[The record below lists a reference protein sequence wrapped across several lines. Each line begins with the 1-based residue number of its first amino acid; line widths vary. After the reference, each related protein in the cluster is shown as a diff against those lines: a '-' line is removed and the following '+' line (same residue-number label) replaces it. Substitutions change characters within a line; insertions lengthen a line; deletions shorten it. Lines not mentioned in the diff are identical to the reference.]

1 MGRPGKLTGEPCRI
15 PGAPLWV
22 AVAPKK
28 NADTAAALS
37 AATGDLLKFP
47 EMQSELRILLTGEP
61 AFRSGVGAALGA
73 SWTVVEAANVAE
85 AADALL
91 AARPAAVVLD
101 LRPGGD
107 GHAVCRRIKGA
118 AQTRLLPIIGFVAS
132 DGEAT
137 VAALDAGAD
146 HVTHWPPKGAELQA
160 RIRAV
165 LRNRAATE
173 RLEDATQ
180 VIFALANA
188 VEAKDAY
195 TEGHT
200 ERVGALADEV
210 GRLAGLD
217 DETREA
223 LRQGGVLHDI
233 GKIGIPN
240 EIINKAGR
248 LTDKERIVMN
258 KHPIIGERI
267 CEPLKSLRH
276 LLPIIRWHHERL
288 DGSGYPDGLKGS
300 QFPVPSQIL
309 QLADIYDAITT
320 DRPYHRARTRA
331 GAIEFLYG
339 EAKKGWRDAELV
351 GLVARAAESLGLG
364 RTREDDIPPPPAP
377 MGQWRTE

>member
-1 MGRPGKLTGEPCRI
+1 MAS
-15 PGAPLWV
+15 GAL
-22 AVAPKK
+22 
-28 NADTAAALS
+28 
-37 AATGDLLKFP
+37 
-47 EMQSELRILLTGEP
+47 ILLAGDP
-61 AFRSGVGAALGA
+61 PFRSGVGAALGGFC
-73 SWTVVEAANVAE
+73 TLVEAANVSE
-85 AADALL
+85 AAEALL
-91 AARPAAVVLD
+91 ASRPAAAVLD
-101 LRPGGD
+101 LRAGAD

-118 AQTRLLPIIGFVAS
+118 AATRLLPVIAFVSGNGA
-132 DGEAT
+132 AT
-137 VAALDAGAD
+137 VGALDAGAD
-146 HVTHWPPKGAELQA
+146 HVAHWPPSAEELQA

-200 ERVGALADEV
+200 ERVGALADEI
-210 GRLAGLD
+210 GRLAGMD

-248 LTDKERIVMN
+248 LSDKERIVMN

-300 QFPVPSQIL
+300 QFPLPPQIL
-309 QLADIYDAITT
+309 QLADIFDAITT

-331 GAIEFLYG
+331 GAIEFLYS
-339 EAKKGWRDAELV
+339 EANKGWRDADLVQLV
-351 GLVARAAESLGLG
+351 GKAAETLGLG
-364 RTREDDIPPPPAP
+364 RTREEDIPPPPAP
-377 MGQWRTE
+377 IGQWRTE

>member
-1 MGRPGKLTGEPCRI
+1 MQTEP
-15 PGAPLWV
+15 
-22 AVAPKK
+22 
-28 NADTAAALS
+28 
-37 AATGDLLKFP
+37 
-47 EMQSELRILLTGEP
+47 RILISGDS
-61 AFRSGVGAALGA
+61 AFRSGVGVALGT
-73 SWTVVEAANVAE
+73 SWTVLEAANVAE

-91 AARPAAVVLD
+91 AARPAVVMVD
-101 LRPGGD
+101 LRPGAD

-118 AQTRLLPIIGFVAS
+118 AATRLVPVIAFIGS
-132 DGEAT
+132 EDGDAT
-137 VAALDAGAD
+137 IAALDAGAD
-146 HVTHWPPKGAELQA
+146 HVAAWPPRDGELRA
-160 RIRAV
+160 RVRAV

-276 LLPIIRWHHERL
+276 LLPIIRWHHEKL

-300 QFPVPSQIL
+300 QFPVPAQIL

-331 GAIEFLYG
+331 NAIAFLHG
-339 EAKKGWRDAELV
+339 EADKGWRDHQLV
-351 GLVARAAESLGLG
+351 TLIGRAAETLNLG
-364 RTREDDIPPPPAP
+364 RTREEDIPPPPAP
-377 MGQWRTE
+377 IGQWRTE

>member
-1 MGRPGKLTGEPCRI
+1 MP
-15 PGAPLWV
+15 
-22 AVAPKK
+22 
-28 NADTAAALS
+28 
-37 AATGDLLKFP
+37 
-47 EMQSELRILLTGEP
+47 SELRILLAGDP
-61 AFRSGVGAALGA
+61 AFRSGVATALGA
-73 SWTVVEAANVAE
+73 WWTVVEAANVSD
-85 AADALL
+85 AAQALL
-91 AARPAAVVLD
+91 AARPAVAILD
-101 LRPGGD
+101 LRAGGD
-107 GHAVCRRIKGA
+107 GQAICRRIKGA
-118 AQTRLLPIIGFVAS
+118 AQTRLLPVIGFVTG
-132 DGEAT
+132 DGDAT

-146 HVTHWPPKGAELQA
+146 HVAHWPPGSAELHA
-160 RIRAV
+160 RMRAV

-248 LTDKERIVMN
+248 LTEKERIVMN

-288 DGSGYPDGLKGS
+288 DGTGYPDGLKGS
-300 QFPVPSQIL
+300 QFPLPPQIL
-309 QLADIYDAITT
+309 QLSDIYDAITT

-339 EAKKGWRDAELV
+339 EAKKGWRDAQLIS
-351 GLVARAAESLGLG
+351 LVARAAETLGLG
-364 RTREDDIPPPPAP
+364 RTREEEIPPPPAP

>member
-1 MGRPGKLTGEPCRI
+1 
-15 PGAPLWV
+15 V
-22 AVAPKK
+22 
-28 NADTAAALS
+28 
-37 AATGDLLKFP
+37 
-47 EMQSELRILLTGEP
+47 
-61 AFRSGVGAALGA
+61 ALGT
-73 SWTVVEAANVAE
+73 SWTVLEAANVAE

-91 AARPAAVVLD
+91 AARPAVVIVD
-101 LRPGGD
+101 LRPGAD
-107 GHAVCRRIKGA
+107 GHAVCRRVKGA
-118 AQTRLLPIIGFVAS
+118 AATRLLPVIGFI
-132 DGEAT
+132 GEEEEDAT

-146 HVTHWPPKGAELQA
+146 HVMRWPPRDSELRA
-160 RIRAV
+160 RVRAV

-248 LTDKERIVMN
+248 LTEKERIVMN

-288 DGSGYPDGLKGS
+288 DGTGYPDGLKGS
-300 QFPVPSQIL
+300 QFPLPPQIL
-309 QLADIYDAITT
+309 QLSDIFDAITT

-331 GAIEFLYG
+331 GAIEFLYN
-339 EAKKGWRDAELV
+339 EAKKGWRDAQLV

-364 RTREDDIPPPPAP
+364 RTREEEIPPPPAP
-377 MGQWRTE
+377 IGQWRTE

>member
-1 MGRPGKLTGEPCRI
+1 MGTSVL
-15 PGAPLWV
+15 V
-22 AVAPKK
+22 V
-28 NADTAAALS
+28 
-37 AATGDLLKFP
+37 GD
-47 EMQSELRILLTGEP
+47 I
-61 AFRSGVGAALGA
+61 AFREAIAAALGA
-73 SWTVVEAANVAE
+73 DYGLIEADSVNA

-91 AARPAAVVLD
+91 ASKPALAVVD
-101 LRPGGD
+101 LRGASGA
-107 GHAVCRRIKGA
+107 GSAICRRIKGA
-118 AQTRLLPIIGFVAS
+118 ASTRLLPIVACA
-132 DGEAT
+132 DPGEANL

-146 HVTHWPPKGAELQA
+146 HVIPFPPPRAELHA
-160 RIRAV
+160 RLRSAM
-165 LRNRAATE
+165 RNRLATE
-173 RLEDATQ
+173 RLEDASQ

-200 ERVGALADEV
+200 ERVGALAVEA

-217 DETREA
+217 EETCEA

-276 LLPIIRWHHERL
+276 LLPIIRWHHEKL
-288 DGSGYPDGLKGS
+288 DGTGYPDGLKGS
-300 QFPVPSQIL
+300 QFPVPAQIL

-331 GAIEFLYG
+331 GAIEFLHG
-339 EAKKGWRDAELV
+339 EAKKGWRDHELV
-351 GLVARAAESLGLG
+351 RLIGLAAETLNLG
-364 RTREDDIPPPPAP
+364 RTREEDIPPPPAP
-377 MGQWRTE
+377 IGQWRTE